1 MNENKE
7 MVSQKISILEN
18 QLSNYLQRCREAIG
32 SSVIFNGNTRGC
44 PQDLSGCVLQTQMQT
59 ILEFEQVY
67 RGII

>member
-44 PQDLSGCVLQTQMQT
+44 PQDLSCCVLQTQIQT
-59 ILEFEQVY
+59 ILEFEQVN